1 MKQAFYKT
9 LIVLSRRCGL
19 WVMRFFTWWISTAYF
34 VLFPRR
40 LAVSIR
46 FYRAAFPEKGMSF
59 ALRCSWEQYH
69 NFSRNF
75 LDRIL
80 PSGDDVEAENFTS
93 EGWELLEEAVNNN
106 TGGIILMSHTGNWE
120 VAARRLKSKGRDNPR
135 MKLLLYMGEKHKE
148 QIERTQKESLARSGV
163 KIIAVGEDG
172 GSPAD
177 ILDGVQFLKSGGL
190 VSLTAD
196 RIWNAAQKSVLVR
209 FFGHEALLPEAPF
222 IFALLSGS
230 PLFIFFTFRT
240 GKDSYH
246 CRIVP
251 LNYVKAEN
259 RQERARA
266 ILDAA
271 QAYADRLE
279 EMVREHPG
287 EWFHFEQFIG
297 KKIEIT
303 DLKK

>member
-1 MKQAFYKT
+1 MKKAFYNT
-9 LIVLSRRCGL
+9 LVTLSRRCGL
-19 WVMRFFTWWISTAYF
+19 WVMKFFTWWIATAYF
-34 VLFPRR
+34 VLFPGR
-40 LAVSIR
+40 LAVSFR
-46 FYRAAFPEKGMSF
+46 FFRAAFPERGKLH
-59 ALRCSWEQYH
+59 ALCCSWDQYH

-75 LDRIL
+75 IDRIM
-80 PSGDDVEAENFTS
+80 PAGEDATSQNYTS
-93 EGWELLEEAVNNN
+93 EGWELLEQAVNDK

-120 VAARRLKSKGRDNPR
+120 VAARRLKAKGRDNQR

-163 KIIAVGEDG
+163 KIIAVGKDG

-177 ILDGVQFLKSGGL
+177 ILDGVQFLKEGGL

-196 RIWNAAQKSVLVR
+196 RLWNSAQKSVPVR

-230 PLFIFFTFRT
+230 PLFILFTYRT
-240 GKDSYH
+240 GEDSYH

-251 LNYVKAEN
+251 LNYVRAEN
-259 RQERARA
+259 RRERAAA
-266 ILDAA
+266 IRHAA
-271 QAYADRLE
+271 QAYADHLQ
-279 EMVREHPG
+279 EMVRKHPG

-297 KKIEIT
+297 RKIE
-303 DLKK
+303 